1 MPLWE
6 IWHSTLLVLPVT
18 EGVLMSGI
26 PNSILTTVAVLGCFA
41 PAFSEIDKD
50 KDGFISA
57 TESIAV
63 PGLSE
68 QMIVP
73 DKNADGRLSA
83 AEFAVLTTIPAEQ
96 GIPTEK
102 EGTGEPSPY

>member
-1 MPLWE
+1 MNGKP
-6 IWHSTLLVLPVT
+6 IA
-18 EGVLMSGI
+18 
-26 PNSILTTVAVLGCFA
+26 ILTTVAALGGFA
-41 PAFSEIDKD
+41 LPVQAVPVFSEIDKD

-68 QMIVP
+68 QMIVL
-73 DKNADGRLSA
+73 DKNADGKLSA
-83 AEFAVLTTIPAEQ
+83 EEFAVVTSIPVEQ

-102 EGTGEPSPY
+102 EGSGEPSTY

>member
-1 MPLWE
+1 
-6 IWHSTLLVLPVT
+6 
-18 EGVLMSGI
+18 MSGI

-41 PAFSEIDKD
+41 LPVRAVPAFSEIDKD

-68 QMIVP
+68 QMIVL
-73 DKNADGRLSA
+73 DKNADGRLSV

-102 EGTGEPSPY
+102 EGAGEPSPY

>member
-1 MPLWE
+1 MNSKP
-6 IWHSTLLVLPVT
+6 I
-18 EGVLMSGI
+18 
-26 PNSILTTVAVLGCFA
+26 SILTTVAALGWFA
-41 PAFSEIDKD
+41 LPVQAVPDFSEIDKD

-68 QMIVP
+68 QMIVL
-73 DKNADGRLSA
+73 DKNSDGKLSA
-83 AEFAVLTTIPAEQ
+83 EEFAVVTRIPAEQ

-102 EGTGEPSPY
+102 EGAGEPSTY

>member
-1 MPLWE
+1 MN
-6 IWHSTLLVLPVT
+6 
-18 EGVLMSGI
+18 GI
-26 PNSILTTVAVLGCFA
+26 SISILTTVTALGCFA
-41 PAFSEIDKD
+41 LPVQAVPAFSEIDKD

-68 QMIVP
+68 QMIVL

-83 AEFAVLTTIPAEQ
+83 AEFAVLTTIPTEQ

-102 EGTGEPSPY
+102 EGAGEPSPY

>member
-1 MPLWE
+1 MNSKPILILTTALGWF
-6 IWHSTLLVLPVT
+6 VLPVQ
-18 EGVLMSGI
+18 
-26 PNSILTTVAVLGCFA
+26 AV

-57 TESIAV
+57 TESIAM

-68 QMIVP
+68 QMIVL
-73 DKNADGRLSA
+73 DKNSDGKLSA
-83 AEFAVLTTIPAEQ
+83 EEFAVVTSPAEQ

-102 EGTGEPSPY
+102 EGVGEPSTY